1 MERTARSAAA
11 TELLERI
18 VKIEGK
24 IESNNALIEEKLRD
38 NNETIHKIEQAIFGN
53 GKPGL
58 LSDFRLLA
66 DSVSKHHKEADERIK
81 REEEERHRHKLDWQ
95 WIITTIVAVA
105 AVVAALIR

>member
-1 MERTARSAAA
+1 MSQII
-11 TELLERI
+11 ERI
-18 VKIEGK
+18 AKIEK
-24 IESNNALIEEKLRD
+24 TLED
-38 NNETIHKIEQAIFGN
+38 NNQIIHRVEQAIFGN

-66 DSVSKHHKEADERIK
+66 ESVERHHNEADERIK